1 MHQSFKEFLIRDW
14 AVGDREAA
22 ANVVKTVLAEYGLAW
37 EADGCGC
44 SDRDAV
50 EVENYYWQSG
60 GEFWVVEQADQIV
73 GTGGYLPIERGD
85 NAVEIR
91 KMYLLPAT
99 RGQGL
104 GRHLLGEL
112 EQAAAAKGF
121 GEAWVETASV
131 LAEAVKLY
139 ERNGYVPKS
148 GVETERCDKVYS
160 KSILRD
166 LMPKTDIKKLIP
178 EKL

>member
-1 MHQSFKEFLIRDW
+1 MHQFFKEFLIRDW
-14 AVGDREAA
+14 TVGDREAA
-22 ANVVKTVLAEYGLAW
+22 AAVVKTVLAEYGLDW
-37 EADGCGC
+37 EVGECGC

-50 EVENYYWQSG
+50 EVETYYWQTG
-60 GEFWVVEQADQIV
+60 GEFWVVEQAGRIV
-73 GTGGYLPIERGD
+73 GTGGYLPIERGE

-91 KMYLLPAT
+91 KMYLLPAA

-104 GRHLLGEL
+104 GRYLLNEL
-112 EQAAAAKGF
+112 EQATAAKGF
-121 GEAWVETASV
+121 GEVWIETASV

-160 KSILRD
+160 KSMLRNR
-166 LMPKTDIKKLIP
+166 
-178 EKL
+178 